1 MSRVIKF
8 GPFTVTRQV
17 FLRTAYTYGLVN
29 LKPILPGHV
38 LVCPLRAISRV
49 SEFTPAEAQDFYATV
64 QRVAGVI
71 ESHYHA
77 DALNIS
83 IQDGPLAGQTVPHVH
98 CHIIPRKLHDLA
110 NVDDVYGRLNSVD
123 NDLQKSFEILKQ
135 ANRDDTRFQNPD
147 VGRSGPRSMEE
158 MERAAKELAQLFE
171 TN

>member
-1 MSRVIKF
+1 MTRLIKF
-8 GPFTVTRQV
+8 GPFTVTSQV

-38 LVCPLRAISRV
+38 LVCPLRTISRV
-49 SEFTPAEAQDFYATV
+49 SDLTPAEAQDFYATV
-64 QRVAGVI
+64 QRVARVI
-71 ESHYHA
+71 ERHYRA

-98 CHIIPRKLHDLA
+98 CHIIPRKLNDLA

-135 ANRDDTRFQNPD
+135 ANREDNRFQNPD
-147 VGRSGPRSMEE
+147 VGRAGPRSMEE
-158 MERAAKELAQLFE
+158 MEREAMELAKLFE
-171 TN
+171 HE